1 MYKYDLRYDRYWSH
15 WIFND
20 ETSLFIGS
28 EDGPVE
34 VVKVQNL
41 YFAYSKDIS
50 VFSGINFTAH
60 PGEVVLLKGT
70 SGRGKSTLASLIA
83 GHLKPQSG
91 SVEVDRKKIFSPSR
105 DVIVVHQENDL
116 FPWLSVKGHLLF
128 LKEAGLETETIDLD
142 GYLQKF
148 GLAKSKDLFPKEIS
162 GGMKRRLAI
171 LRGMLLKP
179 KVLILDESLSSLD
192 DKWKNDILSEV
203 KSFTEK
209 NNILLILI
217 DHNTESI
224 GHLISRVVEL

>member
-1 MYKYDLRYDRYWSH
+1 M
-15 WIFND
+15 
-20 ETSLFIGS
+20 
-28 EDGPVE
+28 E

-41 YFAYSKDIS
+41 YFAYSEDKTI
-50 VFSGINFTAH
+50 FSGIDFTAKA
-60 PGEVVLLKGT
+60 GEVILLKGT
-70 SGRGKSTLASLIA
+70 SGRGKSTFASLVA
-83 GHLKPQSG
+83 GHLKPQGG
-91 SVEVDRKKIFSPSR
+91 SIEVNKKKMVSPCR

-116 FPWLSVKGHLLF
+116 FPWLSVREHLLF
-128 LKEAGLETETIDLD
+128 LKEAGLETEAIDVD

-148 GLAKSKDLFPKEIS
+148 GLAKFEGLFPREIS

-171 LRGMLLKP
+171 LRGMLLRP

-192 DKWKNDILSEV
+192 DKWKNDILIEV

>member
-1 MYKYDLRYDRYWSH
+1 M
-15 WIFND
+15 
-20 ETSLFIGS
+20 
-28 EDGPVE
+28 E

-41 YFAYSKDIS
+41 YFAYSEGSS
-50 VFSGINFTAH
+50 VFSGINFTGH
-60 PGEVVLLKGT
+60 SGEVVLLKGT

-91 SVEVDRKKIFSPSR
+91 SIEVGRKKMAAPSR

-116 FPWLSVKGHLLF
+116 FPWLSVKGHLHF